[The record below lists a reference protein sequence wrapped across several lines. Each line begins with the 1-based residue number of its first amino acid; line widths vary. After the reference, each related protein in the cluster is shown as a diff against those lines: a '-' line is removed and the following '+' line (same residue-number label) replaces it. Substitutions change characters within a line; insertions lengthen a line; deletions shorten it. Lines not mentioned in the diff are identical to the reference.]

1 MGFLNFFLISLYLKR
16 EWVIYRF
23 HTRGSLLGDTV
34 FLTSL
39 LLVLCKIWRVRFLVW
54 FWLDSSPID
63 FIVSANK
70 TMGNVLMDRRLQRL
84 EV

>member
-1 MGFLNFFLISLYLKR
+1 M
-16 EWVIYRF
+16 
-23 HTRGSLLGDTV
+23 

-39 LLVLCKIWRVRFLVW
+39 LLILCKIWRVRFL
-54 FWLDSSPID
+54 FWLWPDSSPID

-70 TMGNVLMDRRLQRL
+70 TMGNVLMGRRLQGL